1 MKADNMKTAQH
12 TNTAPLTVPQ
22 ILTGSPLAEKVD
34 HLGILRARIDILT
47 KQAEEL
53 RTELEDAGLPSIEG
67 TLYRATFADVA
78 GASRIN
84 WQAIAKKLKAS
95 PQLIRANTTQ
105 GEGYSRMTLTAKT
118 AKH

>member
-1 MKADNMKTAQH
+1 MKTAQH
-12 TNTAPLTVPQ
+12 TTAPLTVPQ
-22 ILTGSPLAEKVD
+22 ILTGSTMAEKVD

-53 RTELEDAGLPSIEG
+53 REELEEAGLPIIEG
-67 TLYRATFADVA
+67 ALYRASFAQVE
-78 GASRIN
+78 GSSRVN

-95 PQLIRANTTQ
+95 PQMIRANTTQ
-105 GEGYSRMTLTAKT
+105 GESHSRMTLTAKT